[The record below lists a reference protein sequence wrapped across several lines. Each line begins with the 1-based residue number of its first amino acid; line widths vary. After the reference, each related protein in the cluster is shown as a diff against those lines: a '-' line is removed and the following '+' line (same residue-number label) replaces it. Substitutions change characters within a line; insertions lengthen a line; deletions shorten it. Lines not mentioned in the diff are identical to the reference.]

1 MKLEINLIVRR
12 LAALLA
18 GGLLCAAGVAR
29 AQESDAN
36 ATNAVAVTN
45 AETAIE
51 PAKGQDAVIQPAV
64 SNATATVSN
73 ASVAVKSRRHA
84 GGGDAMVVIGNN
96 ATLDAD
102 DAKEAVVV
110 VVGNADIKGKVTA
123 AAVAVAGSVTVSGEV
138 GDAVVA
144 VLGNVDLKDGA
155 VVHGD
160 VVSVGGKVNK
170 ADGAKVDG
178 EVQSVD
184 FGMLG
189 LPHIE
194 WLAGWLKHC
203 VFKLRLLAP
212 QVGWVWIVAAVWL
225 LFYVLISVA
234 LPKPVSSCVNE
245 LTRRPATTFLLGL
258 LTKMLLPIIT
268 LILIATGIGLIV
280 VPFLMAAVCFGAII
294 GKVALLQY
302 LGDSLRRAT
311 GSAQPLNP
319 LVALLAGSA
328 LVLVLYMI
336 PIIGLLTFAVTGVWG
351 LGVAVSA
358 VFAGMKREMPEKPV
372 PAPTPVPS
380 PAPVSAASA
389 MAATAG
395 FAPTPMPVSSLSSAP
410 VDAPGAAAADPV
422 NPAAAPFTAAPG
434 ASAPSPS
441 PAAMP
446 PFTPPPGNV
455 PDALAFPRA
464 GFWER
469 MGAAFLDVVLA
480 GILSGLASSLPV
492 IGHPPFFLLVWLA
505 YFAGMWSWRG
515 TTIGGIVLGLK
526 VVRLDNQ
533 PVTFA
538 VALVRGLA
546 AAFSAMVFF
555 LGFLWIAW
563 DKEKQGWHDR
573 IAGTVVVRLPRGTPL
588 LML

>member
-1 MKLEINLIVRR
+1 MKSEINLIVRR

-18 GGLLCAAGVAR
+18 GGLLCSVAVAS

-36 ATNAVAVTN
+36 ATNTVAVTN
-45 AETAIE
+45 AETTFE
-51 PAKGQDAVIQPAV
+51 PAKRLDAVIQPVV

-73 ASVAVKSRRHA
+73 ASVAVKSRRHVS
-84 GGGDAMVVIGNN
+84 GGDAMVVIGNN

-102 DAKEAVVV
+102 DTKEAVVV
-110 VVGNADIKGKVTA
+110 VGGSADIKGKVTD

-160 VVSVGGKVNK
+160 VVSVGGKVHK

-189 LPHIE
+189 LPKID
-194 WLAGWLKHC
+194 WLTDWFQHC
-203 VFKLRLLAP
+203 ALKLRPLAP
-212 QVGWVWIVAAVWL
+212 QVGWVWVVAGVFL
-225 LFYVLISVA
+225 LFYLLVA
-234 LPKPVSSCVNE
+234 ATLPKPVKSCVTE
-245 LTRRPATTFLLGL
+245 LSERPLTSFLIGI
-258 LTKMLLPIIT
+258 LTLPVAFIICV
-268 LILIATGIGLIV
+268 ILAITGIGLLV
-280 VPFLMAAVCFGAII
+280 VAFLVPALFFAALV
-294 GKVALLQY
+294 GKVGLLQY
-302 LGDSLRRAT
+302 LGDSLRRAV
-311 GSAQPLNP
+311 GASIPFHPL
-319 LVALLAGSA
+319 LALLVGSLLLA
-328 LVLVLYMI
+328 VLYII
-336 PIIGLLTFAVTGVWG
+336 PVLGLLAFTITGVWG
-351 LGVAVSA
+351 LGVAVA
-358 VFAGMKREMPEKPV
+358 AAFAGMKRELPEKPA

-380 PAPVSAASA
+380 SAPVSATSA

-410 VDAPGAAAADPV
+410 VDAPGAETANPA
-422 NPAAAPFTAAPG
+422 NPAAASFAMPPR
-434 ASAPSPS
+434 ASGPSPS
-441 PAAMP
+441 SAAMP
-446 PFTPPPGNV
+446 PFAPPPGNV

-469 MGAAFLDVVLA
+469 MGAAFLDLVLA